1 MIKKVDCIKCNEYRK
16 LENPKISYVFSRTL
30 VLPIIF
36 DKGCRKDE
44 KRFKKEESVKIL
56 KILGLIKNIEDYQIN
71 I

>member
-44 KRFKKEESVKIL
+44 KRLKK
-56 KILGLIKNIEDYQIN
+56 KNQLRY
-71 I
+71 

>member
-16 LENPKISYVFSRTL
+16 LENPKISYVFSKTL
-30 VLPIIF
+30 VLSIIF